1 MAMNLKEIL
10 ETAAHLQKENVKAYK
25 KGVED
30 TLNNKL
36 EHSMSDAILNQI
48 KADAFQR
55 GIIAAL
61 EELKE
66 VYGAG
71 IMDTDIWAEYMNKE
85 TK

>member
-10 ETAAHLQKENVKAYK
+10 ETAAHLQKE
-25 KGVED
+25 
-30 TLNNKL
+30 
-36 EHSMSDAILNQI
+36 

-71 IMDTDIWAEYMNKE
+71 IEETDLWKEYMKKE
-85 TK
+85 NN